1 MMNNRSGSMSSG
13 GAQNASSWYTVPNDH
28 GEAPDSSFLKAVGG
42 GNEEE
47 MDMGNASYVEDDYDN
62 EPPLLEELGIN
73 FELIFLKTQAV
84 VYPNRIVETKV
95 ADDADMAGPIS
106 FCLILGFLMLMRGQ
120 VNFGYIYGFSIFSC
134 LGVYSIA
141 NLICSTMELDVWFIC
156 SVLGYGLV
164 PIVLLSAVT
173 LGVNATSIVTGVH
186 MKGVFGFLLSSGT
199 IAWATFSATRLFDAK
214 LRLEADNQ
222 FWLMAYPVALVYA
235 CFCLITVL

>member
-120 VNFGYIYGFSIFSC
+120 VNFGYIYGFS
-134 LGVYSIA
+134 
-141 NLICSTMELDVWFIC
+141 
-156 SVLGYGLV
+156 
-164 PIVLLSAVT
+164 
-173 LGVNATSIVTGVH
+173 VTGC
-186 MKGVFGFLLSSGT
+186 
-199 IAWATFSATRLFDAK
+199 
-214 LRLEADNQ
+214 
-222 FWLMAYPVALVYA
+222 VALYSLLDLLHPASASLAPQGQQQMGQQMGMGGQSSTAVSGGGISIWLT
-235 CFCLITVL
+235 CSILGTVPCIPYIP